1 MSSRLLKPFTVSD
14 RRQINRLRA
23 FMPNRDSQLARLR
36 ELSGS
41 QDAHLDYLRRL
52 REQGSRPRLPEGAGG
67 HPRRVRAGRKRTASG
82 SLVGFLQRQPWVLGL
97 LAWVLLMGMAW
108 SSWNVL
114 VSPGFTEVPEAPVST
129 PDEG

>member
-23 FMPNRDSQLARLR
+23 FMPNRESQLARLR

-52 REQGSRPRLPEGAGG
+52 REQGDRPLLPEG
-67 HPRRVRAGRKRTASG
+67 HPRRVRPVRKRTASE
-82 SLVGFLQRQPWVLGL
+82 SLVRFLQRHPWVLGL

-114 VSPGFTEVPEAPVST
+114 VSPGLIEVPEVQ
-129 PDEG
+129 ENE

>member
-23 FMPNRDSQLARLR
+23 FMPNRESQLARLR

-52 REQGSRPRLPEGAGG
+52 REQGSGPRLPEGQGG

-82 SLVGFLQRQPWVLGL
+82 SLVGFLQRHPWVLGL

-108 SSWNVL
+108 SSWKVL
-114 VSPGFTEVPEAPVST
+114 MSPGFIEVPEVQ
-129 PDEG
+129 ENE

>member
-23 FMPNRDSQLARLR
+23 FMPNRESQLARLR

-52 REQGSRPRLPEGAGG
+52 REQGSRPRLPEGQGSGG
-67 HPRRVRAGRKRTASG
+67 HPRRVRPVRKRSPSE
-82 SLVGFLQRQPWVLGL
+82 SLVRFLQRHPWVLGL

-114 VSPGFTEVPEAPVST
+114 VSPGLIEVPEVQ
-129 PDEG
+129 ENE

>member
-23 FMPNRDSQLARLR
+23 FMPNRESQLARLR

-52 REQGSRPRLPEGAGG
+52 REQGSRPRLPEGQGG
-67 HPRRVRAGRKRTASG
+67 HPRRVRPVRKRSPSE
-82 SLVGFLQRQPWVLGL
+82 SLVRFLQRHPWVLGL
-97 LAWVLLMGMAW
+97 LAWVLLLGMAW
-108 SSWNVL
+108 SSWKVL
-114 VSPGFTEVPEAPVST
+114 VSPGFTEVPEVRD
-129 PDEG
+129 DE

>member
-14 RRQINRLRA
+14 RRQLNRLRA
-23 FMPNRDSQLARLR
+23 FMPNRESQLARLR

-52 REQGSRPRLPEGAGG
+52 RQQGGRPLLREGQGSGG
-67 HPRRVRAGRKRTASG
+67 DPQRGRRVRKESASE
-82 SLVGFLQRQPWVLGL
+82 SLVRFLQRQPWVLGL
-97 LAWVLLMGMAW
+97 LAWVLLLGMAW

-114 VSPGFTEVPEAPVST
+114 VSPGFSEVPEVR
-129 PDEG
+129 ENE

>member
-1 MSSRLLKPFTVSD
+1 MSSRLFKPFTVSD

-23 FMPNRDSQLARLR
+23 FMPNRESQLARLR

-52 REQGSRPRLPEGAGG
+52 REQGSRPRLPEGSGV
-67 HPRRVRAGRKRTASG
+67 HPRRVREGRKRPPSR
-82 SLVGFLQRQPWVLGL
+82 SLVGFLQRHPWVLGL

-108 SSWNVL
+108 SSWKVL
-114 VSPGFTEVPEAPVST
+114 VSPGFIEVPEVQ
-129 PDEG
+129 ENE

>member
-23 FMPNRDSQLARLR
+23 FMPNRESQLARLR

-52 REQGSRPRLPEGAGG
+52 REQGDRPLLPEGKVG
-67 HPRRVRAGRKRTASG
+67 HPLKVRPVRKRSASE
-82 SLVGFLQRQPWVLGL
+82 SLVRFLQQQPWVLGL

-114 VSPGFTEVPEAPVST
+114 VSPGFTEVPEVQ
-129 PDEG
+129 ENE

>member
-23 FMPNRDSQLARLR
+23 FMPNRESQLARLR

-52 REQGSRPRLPEGAGG
+52 REEGSHPLLPEGKGAGG
-67 HPRRVRAGRKRTASG
+67 HPRRVRAVRKRSASE
-82 SLVGFLQRQPWVLGL
+82 SLVRFFQKQPWVLGL

-114 VSPGFTEVPEAPVST
+114 VSPGLIEVPEVR
-129 PDEG
+129 ENE

>member
-1 MSSRLLKPFTVSD
+1 MSSRLFKPSSVSD

-23 FMPNRDSQLARLR
+23 FMPNRESQLARLR

-52 REQGSRPRLPEGAGG
+52 REQGSRPRLPQEKGSVV
-67 HPRRVRAGRKRTASG
+67 HPRRVRAGRKRPPSR
-82 SLVGFLQRQPWVLGL
+82 SLVGFLQRHPWVLGL

-108 SSWNVL
+108 SSWKVL
-114 VSPGFTEVPEAPVST
+114 VSPGLIEVPEVR
-129 PDEG
+129 ENE

>member
-1 MSSRLLKPFTVSD
+1 MSSRLFKPFTVSD

-23 FMPNRDSQLARLR
+23 FMPNRESQLARLR

-52 REQGSRPRLPEGAGG
+52 REQGPGPLLPQGQG
-67 HPRRVRAGRKRTASG
+67 SG
-82 SLVGFLQRQPWVLGL
+82 SHPPQVRPVRKQSASESLVRFLQRQPWVLGL

-114 VSPGFTEVPEAPVST
+114 VSPGFTEVPEVQ
-129 PDEG
+129 ENE

>member
-1 MSSRLLKPFTVSD
+1 MSSRLFKPSSVSD

-23 FMPNRDSQLARLR
+23 FMPNRESQLARLR

-52 REQGSRPRLPEGAGG
+52 REQGRRPRLPEGQGVQ
-67 HPRRVRAGRKRTASG
+67 PRRGRPVRKRPPSK
-82 SLVGFLQRQPWVLGL
+82 SLVGFLHRHPWVLGL

-108 SSWNVL
+108 SSWKVL
-114 VSPGFTEVPEAPVST
+114 MSPGFTEVPEVR
-129 PDEG
+129 DDQ

>member
-23 FMPNRDSQLARLR
+23 FMPNRESQLARLR
-36 ELSGS
+36 ELNGS

-52 REQGSRPRLPEGAGG
+52 REQGSPPLLPVGQGLRNHGRRG
-67 HPRRVRAGRKRTASG
+67 HSG
-82 SLVGFLQRQPWVLGL
+82 SKRPASESLVRFLQRQPWVLGL
-97 LAWVLLMGMAW
+97 LAWVLFLGMAW

-114 VSPGFTEVPEAPVST
+114 ISPGFTEVPELQ
-129 PDEG
+129 DDR

>member
-23 FMPNRDSQLARLR
+23 FIPNRESQLARLR

-41 QDAHLDYLRRL
+41 QDAHLDYLKRL
-52 REQGSRPRLPEGAGG
+52 REQNRRPLLPEGQGSGG
-67 HPRRVRAGRKRTASG
+67 HPQRVGRVRKQPASG
-82 SLVGFLQRQPWVLGL
+82 SLVRFLQRQPWVLGL

-114 VSPGFTEVPEAPVST
+114 VSPGFTEVPEVRD
-129 PDEG
+129 DE